1 MENKFKAFALSALAC
16 ATMGL
21 ASCSTIEAELPTNVQ
36 DEPILNLDGVVN
48 NDLQQIYEALVTN
61 GDTNS
66 ERVLNNILTLY
77 AKTLFGDFYGE
88 GGLYEASLD
97 DAKLTAYVSA
107 HTLFGEGETGKK
119 NAKAFINHIID
130 SIKTQMWSVVQNTTY
145 QKNSVFLEEK
155 FYNAQL
161 AELYKLGEVTSFKE
175 VELDGELTY
184 KDVELYFTDMFN
196 TYKDY
201 IERSLLPTIY
211 RTALVERYII
221 DNNYGVLGRSYARKV
236 QFIALPDVEDYDF
249 ATQRLIRSYAKLVLA
264 NQEAEQKYRDLH
276 YLDKLYKGYF
286 DDAEEL
292 AFAKTIYADAGFT
305 EIAAKT
311 DTLNTYEETTYGD
324 IAMDYNAISDDRNI
338 VGTATDFTN
347 SGAYTKQVGLL
358 LKTRETVA
366 TSHVTEGWYTS
377 TSLSNLASSISTRL
391 FKITVANEVDR
402 EGAAE
407 SNAHGSFGWYVN
419 GSYYM
424 VPETYEQGE
433 VYPYCIYDKD
443 SSTWYIVRVDE
454 AVKAPKLVLGGDA
467 SYENIAGK
475 DIYDIMYSV
484 AGLVSGTESYQ
495 KAANQHYVEE
505 MAIAY
510 HDDYVY
516 DYFKATFPD
525 LFD

>member
-21 ASCSTIEAELPTNVQ
+21 ASCSTIEAELPTEIQ

-107 HTLFGEGETGKK
+107 HAIFGEGETGKK
-119 NAKAFINHIID
+119 NAKAFINHLID

-161 AELYKLGEVTSFKE
+161 AELYKLGEVSDFKE

-221 DNNYGVLGRSYARKV
+221 DNNYGVLGRSYA
-236 QFIALPDVEDYDF
+236 
-249 ATQRLIRSYAKLVLA
+249 KLVLA
-264 NQEAEQKYRDLH
+264 NTEADEKYRDLH

-305 EIAAKT
+305 NIAKNT
-311 DTLNTYEETTYGD
+311 DTLETYEETTYGD

-433 VYPYCIYDKD
+433 AYPYCIYDKD

-467 SYENIAGK
+467 SYEKIDGK
-475 DIYDIMYSV
+475 DIYEIMYSV

-495 KAANQHYVEE
+495 KAANQHYVEQ

>member
-21 ASCSTIEAELPTNVQ
+21 ASCSTIEAELPTEIQ

-48 NDLQQIYEALVTN
+48 NDLQKIYEALVTN

-107 HTLFGEGETGKK
+107 HAIFGEGETGKK
-119 NAKAFINHIID
+119 NAKAFINHVID

-161 AELYKLGEVTSFKE
+161 AELYKLGTVSDFKE

-249 ATQRLIRSYAKLVLA
+249 ATQRLVRSYAKLVWPT
-264 NQEAEQKYRDLH
+264 R
-276 YLDKLYKGYF
+276 
-286 DDAEEL
+286 
-292 AFAKTIYADAGFT
+292 
-305 EIAAKT
+305 
-311 DTLNTYEETTYGD
+311 
-324 IAMDYNAISDDRNI
+324 MPSRS
-338 VGTATDFTN
+338 TATST
-347 SGAYTKQVGLL
+347 
-358 LKTRETVA
+358 
-366 TSHVTEGWYTS
+366 TS
-377 TSLSNLASSISTRL
+377 TSST
-391 FKITVANEVDR
+391 
-402 EGAAE
+402 
-407 SNAHGSFGWYVN
+407 
-419 GSYYM
+419 
-424 VPETYEQGE
+424 
-433 VYPYCIYDKD
+433 
-443 SSTWYIVRVDE
+443 
-454 AVKAPKLVLGGDA
+454 
-467 SYENIAGK
+467 
-475 DIYDIMYSV
+475 
-484 AGLVSGTESYQ
+484 
-495 KAANQHYVEE
+495 
-505 MAIAY
+505 
-510 HDDYVY
+510 
-516 DYFKATFPD
+516 KATSMTPRNWPSPRPSTPMPASPR
-525 LFD
+525 